1 MEIKVHIK
9 ESTHWYDR
17 QGNPRYTVKGAN
29 GRERNTTL
37 RDARKYDLVPSVTT
51 ILNVAAK
58 PGLEAWKQQQLLLA
72 ALTLPKRDDESIDA
86 YAERVIQDSKQ
97 QAQDARDLGTDIHAK
112 VQGAFEGGEE
122 TEYSRSVAQVLDHAY
137 GKQTWVSERS
147 FAHRLGFGGKV
158 DLYCN
163 VAVVDIKTKA
173 FGPEDD
179 PVGYDEH
186 LMQLAA
192 YRAGL
197 MGIVSASAKCANVFV
212 STTHANLVSMYEW
225 SEADVTR
232 GWQMFEALLRF
243 WQAKNNYQ

>member
-72 ALTLPKRDDESIDA
+72 ALTLPKLDDESIDA

-122 TEYSRSVAQVLDHAY
+122 TDYSRSVAQVLDQAY

-147 FAHRLGFGGKV
+147 FAHRQGFGGKV

-212 STTHANLVSMYEW
+212 STTHPNLVSMYEW
-225 SEADVTR
+225 SDADVTR
-232 GWQMFEALLRF
+232 GWKMFEALLTF

>member
-1 MEIKVHIK
+1 MEIKTHLK
-9 ESTHWYDR
+9 ESGHWYTR
-17 QGNPRYTVKGAN
+17 SGKPMYTVKAN
-29 GRERNTTL
+29 NGQQRNTTL

-72 ALTLPKRDDESIDA
+72 ALTLPKLDDESIDA

-97 QAQDARDLGTDIHAK
+97 QAQDARDLGTEIHAK
-112 VQGAFEGGEE
+112 VQGAFEGSADNDF
-122 TEYSRSVAQVLDHAY
+122 SRSVKQLLDQAY
-137 GKQTWVSERS
+137 GKQTWISERS
-147 FAHRLGFGGKV
+147 FAHRQGFGGKV
-158 DLYCN
+158 DLHCN

-179 PVGYDEH
+179 PQGFDEH

-192 YRAGL
+192 YRSGL
-197 MGIVSASAKCANVFV
+197 IGIVTASAKCANLFV
-212 STTHANLVSMYEW
+212 STTHPIVSLYEW
-225 SEADVTR
+225 SEDDLIR
-232 GWQMFEALLRF
+232 GWKMFESLLKF

>member
-58 PGLEAWKQQQLLLA
+58 PGLEAWKQQQILLA
-72 ALTLPKRDDESIDA
+72 ALTLPKAENESIDA
-86 YAERVIQDSKQ
+86 YAERVLEDSKK
-97 QAQDARDLGTDIHAK
+97 QAADARDLGTEIHAK
-112 VQGAFEGGEE
+112 VQGAFEGGPEND
-122 TEYSRSVAQVLDHAY
+122 YSTSVKALLRQAY
-137 GKQTWVSERS
+137 GEQDWVSEQS
-147 FAHRLGFGGKV
+147 FCHPQGFGGKV
-158 DLYCN
+158 DLHCEA
-163 VAVVDIKTKA
+163 AVIDIKTKA
-173 FGPEDD
+173 FGPNDD
-179 PVGYDEH
+179 PQGYDEH
-186 LMQLAA
+186 LMQLSA

-212 STTHANLVSMYEW
+212 STTHPNLVSLFEW
-225 SEADVTR
+225 SDADVTR
-232 GWQMFEALLRF
+232 GWKMFEALLRF